1 MVIFCINEDELPMND
16 DSTIMEVKQTIIKKY
31 NLSTNYID
39 LVFIMDKPSRILGKF
54 NVEPGKV
61 ARPFDRHR
69 LDKFAFKD
77 KIRVEYSVVEGYEP
91 KKKVVMVSRGR
102 GAAGLGTGA
111 AGRGTIYNSTSRP
124 SSIFDH
130 TTTQQSLTLEPQ
142 YNLDSNDDF
151 PTL

>member
-1 MVIFCINEDELPMND
+1 M
-16 DSTIMEVKQTIIKKY
+16 
-31 NLSTNYID
+31 
-39 LVFIMDKPSRILGKF
+39 GKF
-54 NVEPGKV
+54 NVEPGKL
-61 ARPFDRHR
+61 ARPFDRHT

-91 KKKVVMVSRGR
+91 KKKVVMVSGGLGRGLGR
-102 GAAGLGTGA
+102 GAAGTGA